1 MFASL
6 RKSQIYNSPLKSQS
20 LSRCWT
26 CGTLVRWAAP
36 PRAWWATAAAAAAA
50 PRAAAEC
57 RRAATISTRP
67 ARRAQ
72 ISGRTAIKDKV
83 EGAQFKAEERILLE
97 KKFGAKNTYSD
108 RRISAKKNLDNRRRL
123 SGIWVLHHEQ
133 IDRFGDGWGQKLVL
147 GGIAATKYVEILA
160 WY

>member
-1 MFASL
+1 ML
-6 RKSQIYNSPLKSQS
+6 TKSKYNSPLKSQS

-50 PRAAAEC
+50 PRAAAAEC

-97 KKFGAKNTYSD
+97 KKFGAKKHIFRPPD
-108 RRISAKKNLDNRRRL
+108 IRKKKNLDNRRRL
-123 SGIWVLHHEQ
+123 TGIWVLHHEQ